1 MNKKRTVPVALQL
14 YSVRGDMEQDFEG
27 TLRAVGEM
35 GYDGVELVGL
45 YGRKPEAVRE
55 AVAAAGLVPVSA
67 HVPYA
72 EMAADPDGVMT
83 AYAAAGC
90 AYIAVPYLEEAFRRD
105 RRPAEAGRGRRTGG
119 ADPALSQSRFRI
131 YKG

>member
-67 HVPYA
+67 HVP
-72 EMAADPDGVMT
+72 
-83 AYAAAGC
+83 
-90 AYIAVPYLEEAFRRD
+90 
-105 RRPAEAGRGRRTGG
+105 
-119 ADPALSQSRFRI
+119 LSLI
-131 YKG
+131 HI

>member
-72 EMAADPDGVMT
+72 EMAADPDGVMA

-90 AYIAVPYLEEAFRRD
+90 AYIAVPYLEEAC
-105 RRPAEAGRGRRTGG
+105 RPGHDGFSDVIAALPKLARPPDGRG
-119 ADPALSQSRFRI
+119 
-131 YKG
+131 